1 MADLSESRP
10 KKPMDPLLKKMKFV
24 PSDKIAVVGAPP
36 IFPVTRLLREMGQ
49 PFSTQLEASYDWL
62 VVCVMS
68 TADVGTMVPL
78 AMKSLSS
85 SGLMWVCYPKRG
97 GRYKTDLSR
106 DHGWDAIQGIGLK
119 HVNLI
124 SVDEDWTAWGVILGT
139 DEIVE
144 KSQKKSDARNE
155 LLAQYMDHK
164 TREMW
169 YPTAMQAVLDAHP
182 QQKEF
187 FLQLSFTNRKE
198 YLEWIVSAKRAETQ
212 QQRLETMVEY
222 LKTHRKNPAGR

>member
-1 MADLSESRP
+1 
-10 KKPMDPLLKKMKFV
+10 MDPLLKKMKFV
-24 PSDKIAVVGAPP
+24 PTARIVVAGAPP
-36 IFPVTRLLREMGQ
+36 IFPVTSLFQEMGQ
-49 PFSTQLEASYDWL
+49 RFATTLDGLYDWM
-62 VVCVMS
+62 VVCVMN
-68 TADVGTMVPL
+68 TADVATVIPR
-78 AMKSLSS
+78 AMQSLSPE
-85 SGLMWVCYPKRG
+85 GLLWICYPKRG

-106 DHGWDAIQGIGLK
+106 DHGWEAIQGIGLK

-139 DEIVE
+139 DEINA

-169 YPTAMQAVLDAHP
+169 YPPAMQAILDAHP

-212 QQRLETMVEY
+212 QERLGKMIEY